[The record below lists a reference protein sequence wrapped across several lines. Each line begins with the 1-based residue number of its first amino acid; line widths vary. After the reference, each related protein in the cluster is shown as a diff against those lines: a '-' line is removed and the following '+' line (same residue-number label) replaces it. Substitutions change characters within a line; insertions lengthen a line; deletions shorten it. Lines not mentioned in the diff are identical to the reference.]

1 MSLLSVLLKFY
12 LVLCSFWF
20 FYFIM
25 YQSSKKSQLEKFTH
39 TRNVEQECDKRGRG
53 LCCWNAKRFSI
64 HNKPH
69 LLKYGYWY
77 LISDI
82 LHWPLT
88 HSNLLPL
95 FWLPPHPTIFLSSC
109 FSFSLILSF
118 MWITTNSF
126 WISFGAALSEV
137 LVPLSLG
144 PSGGSP
150 FIPHLSKE
158 SSQLWQLFPKRN
170 SDASC

>member
-20 FYFIM
+20 FLFII
-25 YQSSKKSQLEKFTH
+25 YQSSKKFQLEKFTH

-95 FWLPPHPTIFLSSC
+95 FWLPPHPHHLPFFL
-109 FSFSLILSF
+109 FFILSHPLF
-118 MWITTNSF
+118 YVNNHKFFLNLIWSGVIR
-126 WISFGAALSEV
+126 SFGTTVAWAFRGFTFYSTFIKRIFSTV
-137 LVPLSLG
+137 TVVP
-144 PSGGSP
+144 
-150 FIPHLSKE
+150 
-158 SSQLWQLFPKRN
+158 
-170 SDASC
+170 